1 VTVSHK
7 LAILEPLAVFGLI
20 IAYIW
25 GLRALY
31 PNLWMAILGLMLL
44 SHLLRGESPGMLGF
58 GMRNLRGVMRELAPL
73 LAFLALLMLACG
85 ILLRT
90 IRPISIDGAVVA
102 LTAYLPWG
110 LVQQYILNGYF
121 LNRFDA
127 VLSPRAAAMVT
138 AMFFCSAHA
147 PNWLLMGA
155 TFLGGYCAT
164 RFYQR
169 CRNLYVMGLAHAIVG
184 FLLFLVV
191 PDSIS
196 HHLRVGPAW
205 FSR

>member
-1 VTVSHK
+1 VYRK

-20 IAYIW
+20 VAYIW
-25 GLRALY
+25 GLRAMY

-58 GMRNLRGVMRELAPL
+58 GMRNLQGVMRELAPL

-90 IRPISIDGAVVA
+90 IRPISLDGAVAA
-102 LTAYLPWG
+102 LAAYLPWG
-110 LVQQYILNGYF
+110 LLQQYILNGYF

-127 VLSPRAAAMVT
+127 VLSPRAAAMIKAT
-138 AMFFCSAHA
+138 LFCAAHA
-147 PNWLLMGA
+147 PNWFLMSV
-155 TFLGGYCAT
+155 TFLGGYWAT
-164 RFYQR
+164 RVYQR
-169 CRNLYVMGLAHAIVG
+169 RRNLYVMGLAHAIAG